1 MNRPDTCVKAGSPFV
16 GLSLMGICME
26 LYDLLWQMLL
36 PLIKRHPRLKSSA
49 ADRLNPSHYR
59 PADIW
64 IQAASAGET
73 KIAVAL
79 LEKLRLPEHI
89 QVLVTTCTAQGME
102 ILENGRKHIHSAH
115 VRLDWL
121 PFDRPA
127 SIARILDRISPRCVV
142 LLETELWP
150 GLLLG
155 LKKKQIPFLILN
167 ARMSRKSFHGYR
179 AVKFLWST
187 LCPAQVLAVSLLDA
201 SRFQRIFPQSR
212 VQTMSNIK
220 FSCLSCFSP
229 ESCVDAPPE
238 AVRILE
244 KTLPD
249 SAKLTVFASIR
260 RQEESL
266 VEQMIQELFSSY
278 PHQVI
283 ALFPRHMHRIRHWK
297 KRLQKAGISFCMRS
311 ELDGM
316 GKGDIWP
323 GKVIVWDVF
332 GEMAEVFSRAQAV
345 FMGGSLKPLGG
356 QNFLEPLLMG
366 TPVVTGPYI
375 EDFSWV
381 GQEIFSTGIAQKARS
396 ADQAVSLLLEI
407 LKSREDRSL
416 IRKKTMAYVAN
427 FQDGVQ
433 TACQAIMTVFA
444 DLAVK

>member
-1 MNRPDTCVKAGSPFV
+1 MNRPDTSLKAGSPFS
-16 GLSLMGICME
+16 GLLMGIGMG

-49 ADRLNPSHYR
+49 SDRLNPSRYR

-64 IQAASAGET
+64 IQAASAGEA

-79 LEKLRLPEHI
+79 LRELRLPEQT
-89 QVLVTTCTAQGME
+89 QVLVSTGTAQGME
-102 ILENGRKHIHSAH
+102 ILEKGRNHARSRH

-127 SIARILDRISPRCVV
+127 SIAPILDRISPRCVV

-150 GLLLG
+150 GLLHA
-155 LKKKQIPFLILN
+155 LKKKQIPVLVLN
-167 ARMSRKSFHGYR
+167 ARMSRKSFHRYQATR
-179 AVKFLWST
+179 FLWSK
-187 LCPAQVLAVSLLDA
+187 LYPAWVIAVSSLDA

-220 FSCLSCFSP
+220 FSCLPWFPP
-229 ESCVDAPPE
+229 ESSVEKIPDA
-238 AVRILE
+238 VQILE
-244 KTLPD
+244 NTLAD

-260 RQEESL
+260 RQEESC
-266 VEQMIQELFSSY
+266 VRQMIQDLFSSY
-278 PHQVI
+278 PDQVI

-316 GKGDIWP
+316 GKGNIRP
-323 GKVIVWDVF
+323 GKLILWDVF
-332 GEMAEVFSRAQAV
+332 GEMVGVFSRAQAV

-356 QNFLEPLLMG
+356 QNFLEPLLLG
-366 TPVVTGPYI
+366 APVVTGPYI

-381 GQEIFSTGIAQKARS
+381 GQEIFSTGMAQKAQS
-396 ADQAVSLLLEI
+396 ADQAAAFLLGI
-407 LKSREDRSL
+407 LTSRDQRSF
-416 IRKKTMAYVAN
+416 IRQNAMDYVTN
-427 FQDGVQ
+427 FQDGIQ
-433 TACQAIMTVFA
+433 TACQAIMET
-444 DLAVK
+444 LC

>member
-1 MNRPDTCVKAGSPFV
+1 MNRPDTYVKAGSPST
-16 GLSLMGICME
+16 GLLMGIGMG

-36 PLIKRHPRLKSSA
+36 PLVKRHPRLKSSA
-49 ADRLNPSHYR
+49 ADRLSPSHYH

-64 IQAASAGET
+64 IQAASAGEA

-79 LEKLRLPEHI
+79 LEKLHLPEHI

-102 ILENGRKHIHSAH
+102 ILENGKKHACSAH

-127 SIARILDRISPRCVV
+127 SITRILDRISPRCVV

-155 LKKKQIPFLILN
+155 LKKKQIPVLILN
-167 ARMSRKSFHGYR
+167 ARMSRKSFHRYR
-179 AVKFLWST
+179 ATRFLWST
-187 LCPAQVLAVSLLDA
+187 LCPAQVIAISLLDA
-201 SRFQRIFPQSR
+201 SRFQGIFPQSR

-220 FSCLSCFSP
+220 FSCLPCFGP
-229 ESCVDAPPE
+229 GNCADTPPV
-238 AVRILE
+238 AVRILK

-249 SAKLTVFASIR
+249 SAKLMVLASIR
-260 RQEESL
+260 RQEEPL
-266 VEQMIQELFSSY
+266 VEKMIQELFSSC

-283 ALFPRHMHRIRHWK
+283 ALFPRHMHRIRFWK

-311 ELDGM
+311 DLDGM
-316 GKGDIWP
+316 EGREISSGM
-323 GKVIVWDVF
+323 VILWDVF
-332 GEMAEVFSRAQAV
+332 GEMSGVFSRAQAV

-356 QNFLEPLLMG
+356 QNFLEPLLLG
-366 TPVVTGPYI
+366 APVVTGPYI

-381 GQEIFSTGIAQKARS
+381 GQEIFSTGIAQKAQS
-396 ADQAVSLLLEI
+396 ADQAVSLLLKI
-407 LKSREDRSL
+407 LQSGEDRDL
-416 IRKKTMAYVAN
+416 IRKNTMDYVTN

-433 TACQAIMTVFA
+433 TACQAIMEA
-444 DLAVK
+444 LC